1 MRFGGLYKRVARLAT
16 RFLGISAAVT
26 TLAVSLAGLE
36 GALVSLETMRFARG
50 LVYARLL
57 VSDLGLLPW
66 QVSGSAETAPE
77 RG

>member
-1 MRFGGLYKRVARLAT
+1 MQFGGLLKQPARLAT
-16 RFLGISAAVT
+16 PFLGINAVVT

-57 VSDLGLLPW
+57 VSDLGLRPW
-66 QVSGSAETAPE
+66 QVSRSAETVPE
-77 RG
+77 RA